1 VKSGECLA
9 RSPDTARKCL
19 ACSELQSI
27 EILGQLEGD
36 PLNRQ
41 KTSQKRRTEVRGV
54 FFFLFILFLAPLL
67 ALTTELVDQD
77 LTIGH
82 LNAIINW
89 YRDCST
95 KVQSIGLP
103 SDLVYQETSQ
113 NLAQEA
119 VRLAFQSAK
128 ASTQLV
134 DASSS
139 QTPKTSAGTSGAP
152 QPNFADMLAKVNTR
166 IESEQAQLDA
176 LTKQLSS
183 ATGSK
188 KQTLLSQRD
197 EQQAELDLDK
207 ATEDTI
213 QKMSAFI
220 QSSNESGAGGFA
232 GTINQLERSV
242 PEVNPDPNAA
252 KSAAK
257 PAAAAA
263 QPAAA
268 KPTGLISKAAS
279 LYAEIRSIR
288 DVDDLLKET
297 AAVRAMATSLRQP
310 LRTAIATTLSNGRS
324 LADQPAPSDRTQAI
338 AVKKDLQTLTE
349 QFKRTANAMLPLS
362 QEVLVLDQSKSNLLN
377 WRQSIVNEAKGTFR
391 GILFS
396 LITIL
401 VVLGL
406 LWALSELWRRWTFRY
421 IHDLR
426 RRRQFLLLRRVVVGF
441 LVGIVLILGVV
452 SDFTSIATFAG
463 FATAGIV
470 VGLQAVLLSV
480 AAYFFVIGRYG
491 IRVGDRVSVA
501 GVTGD
506 VVDVGL
512 VRFYLMEL
520 AGTDINLT
528 PTGRIVVFSN
538 AVLFQA
544 TTPLF
549 KQIPGT
555 EYTWHEVVLQFAPG
569 ANYQL
574 VREKLEPAVNA
585 VYQRYREDFES
596 QHRGADMGLEIQMPI
611 PTLQAKL
618 QFADTGL
625 ELLLRYPA
633 ELRKAAQMDDE
644 VTRAVLDVI
653 RDNAEIKNAIAGS
666 PKMRAAVR
674 V

>member
-1 VKSGECLA
+1 MQSGKI
-9 RSPDTARKCL
+9 PGK
-19 ACSELQSI
+19 
-27 EILGQLEGD
+27 LEGD
-36 PLNRQ
+36 PLNQQ
-41 KTSQKRRTEVRGV
+41 KISQKRRTQIRGA
-54 FFFLFILFLAPLL
+54 FFFLFVLFLTPPLV
-67 ALTTELVDQD
+67 LTTELVDQD
-77 LTIGH
+77 LTISH

-95 KVQSIGLP
+95 KVESIGLP

-113 NLAQEA
+113 NLAQQA

-128 ASTQLV
+128 ASAQLV
-134 DASSS
+134 DANGNQASN
-139 QTPKTSAGTSGAP
+139 TSAGTTAAP
-152 QPNFADMLAKVNTR
+152 QPNFANMLATVNTR
-166 IESEQAQLDA
+166 IESEQAQMDA
-176 LTKQLSS
+176 LLKQLSS

-188 KQTLLSQRD
+188 RQTLLSQRD

-207 ATEDTI
+207 ATGDTI
-213 QKMSAFI
+213 QKMLAFV
-220 QSSNESGAGGFA
+220 QSSSETGAGGFA
-232 GTINQLERSV
+232 GTISQLERSV
-242 PEVNPDPNAA
+242 PEVNPDPSAA

-257 PAAAAA
+257 PAAAA
-263 QPAAA
+263 QPAVA

-279 LYAEIRSIR
+279 LYAELRGIR
-288 DVDDLLKET
+288 DVDDLLRET
-297 AAVRAMATSLRQP
+297 AAVRAMAASLRQP
-310 LRTAIATTLSNGRS
+310 LRTSLATTLSNGRN
-324 LADQPAPSDRTQAI
+324 LADQPAPSDRTQAR
-338 AVKKDLQTLTE
+338 AVEKDLQALTE
-349 QFKRTANAMLPLS
+349 QFKRTASAMLPLS

-377 WRQSIVNEAKGTFR
+377 WRQSIVNEAKATFR

-396 LITIL
+396 LITVLI
-401 VVLGL
+401 VLGL

-421 IHDLR
+421 VHDIR

-506 VVDVGL
+506 VIDVGL

-520 AGTDINLT
+520 AGTDINLA

-569 ANYQL
+569 ANHQL
-574 VREKLEPAVNA
+574 VREKLEPVMNA
-585 VYQRYREDFES
+585 VYERYREDFES
-596 QHRGADMGLEIQMPI
+596 QHRGIETRLEVQMPI
-611 PTLQAKL
+611 PALQTKL

-653 RDNAEIKNAIAGS
+653 RDNAEIKNAITGS

>member
-1 VKSGECLA
+1 MFLVGLVVW
-9 RSPDTARKCL
+9 
-19 ACSELQSI
+19 
-27 EILGQLEGD
+27 LGVGIAFAA
-36 PLNRQ
+36 
-41 KTSQKRRTEVRGV
+41 EVV
-54 FFFLFILFLAPLL
+54 N
-67 ALTTELVDQD
+67 QD
-77 LTIGH
+77 LTISH

-103 SDLVYQETSQ
+103 SDQVYQETSQ
-113 NLAQEA
+113 NLAQQA

-128 ASTQLV
+128 ASAQLV
-134 DASSS
+134 DLSGTQA
-139 QTPKTSAGTSGAP
+139 TAATAGTNGGP
-152 QPNFADMLAKVNTR
+152 QLNLADMLAKVNTR
-166 IESEQAQLDA
+166 IQSEQAQLDA
-176 LTKQLSS
+176 LTQHLSS

-188 KQTLLSQRD
+188 RQTLQSQVD
-197 EQQAELDLDK
+197 EQKAELDLDQ
-207 ATEDTI
+207 ATQDTI
-213 QKMSAFI
+213 QKMLAFV
-220 QSSNESGAGGFA
+220 QSSETGAVGFA
-232 GTINQLERSV
+232 GTISQLERSV
-242 PEVNPDPNAA
+242 PEVNPDTNAA
-252 KSAAK
+252 KGGGK
-257 PAAAAA
+257 PAAPVA
-263 QPAAA
+263 QPAVA
-268 KPTGLISKAAS
+268 KPTGLISKTAS

-288 DVDDLLKET
+288 DVDELLKET
-297 AAVRAMATSLRQP
+297 AAVRARATTLRQP
-310 LRTAIATTLSNGRS
+310 LRDSIASTLSNGRN
-324 LADQPAPSDRTQAI
+324 LADQAAPTNRTQAT
-338 AVKKDLQTLTE
+338 AVEKDLQTLTE
-349 QFKRTANAMLPLS
+349 QFKRTANALLPLS

-377 WRQSIVNEAKGTFR
+377 WRQSIVNEAKATFR

-396 LITIL
+396 LISIL

-406 LWALSELWRRWTFRY
+406 LWGLSELWRRWTFRY

-506 VVDVGL
+506 VIDVGL

-555 EYTWHEVVLQFAPG
+555 EYTWHEVVLQIAPG
-569 ANYQL
+569 ANFQL
-574 VREKLEPAVNA
+574 VQEKLEPAVNT
-585 VYQRYREDFES
+585 VYERYREDFEN
-596 QHRGADMGLEIQMPI
+596 QHRDLETRLEVQMPL

-633 ELRKAAQMDDE
+633 ELRKAAKMDDE
-644 VTRAVLDVI
+644 VTQAVLDVI
-653 RDNAEIKNAIAGS
+653 RDNAEIKEAITGS
-666 PKMRAAVR
+666 PRMRAAVR

>member
-1 VKSGECLA
+1 
-9 RSPDTARKCL
+9 
-19 ACSELQSI
+19 
-27 EILGQLEGD
+27 
-36 PLNRQ
+36 LNRQ
-41 KTSQKRRTEVRGV
+41 KTWQKRRTQVRGV
-54 FFFLFILFLAPLL
+54 CFFLFLLFLAPLM

-103 SDLVYQETSQ
+103 SDLVYQETSE
-113 NLAQEA
+113 NLAQQA

-128 ASTQLV
+128 ASAQLV

-139 QTPKTSAGTSGAP
+139 QAPNPSAGTTGAS

-166 IESEQAQLDA
+166 IESEQAQLDG

-242 PEVNPDPNAA
+242 PEVNPDANAA

-279 LYAEIRSIR
+279 LYAEVRSIR

-297 AAVRAMATSLRQP
+297 AGVRQMATRLRQP
-310 LRTAIATTLSNGRS
+310 LRTAIATTVSNGRS

-338 AVKKDLQTLTE
+338 AVKKDLQALTE
-349 QFKRTANAMLPLS
+349 QFKRTSNAMLPLS

-377 WRQSIVNEAKGTFR
+377 WRQSIANQAKGTFR

-401 VVLGL
+401 AVLGL

-421 IHDLR
+421 VHDLR

-506 VVDVGL
+506 VIDVGL

-569 ANYQL
+569 ANHQL

-596 QHRGADMGLEIQMPI
+596 QHRGADTQLEVQMPI
-611 PTLQAKL
+611 PTLQTKL